1 MMRRFSGAVTL
12 SLTLFALAQNQALA
26 RTRERSTIQSK
37 YRWKLEDI
45 YPTDEAWRKAK
56 EDLNAEFGKI
66 LSFQGKLGQS
76 ATQLLEC
83 LEFGAH
89 ISKELTRLYCYAS
102 MKSDLDTRV
111 SKNLS
116 LRQEIELLLTDYN
129 SQAAFVEPEIKD
141 IDEATINAFLEQEAG
156 LKVFRMYLD
165 NIQRTKAHRLG
176 EKEEKIIAETSLLA
190 GGASTIYSVFSNAE
204 LPYPTITLSDGTE
217 ATLNKSGYARHRAS
231 TNRAD
236 REAVFNAFWE
246 AFKGFKQTF
255 GTQLYAQVKKDM
267 FFARV
272 RKYESSLHSALDADN
287 IPVQVYHTLIDNVH
301 ANLDTFHRYLKLKQR
316 MLGVDQLKYSDLY
329 APVVKGVD
337 LKYSY
342 DEAVALVLDAVKPL
356 GHDYVKVAQNGLE
369 KRWID
374 VYPTPGK
381 RSGAYSNGACYD
393 VHPYILLNYN
403 GQYDDVSTLAHE
415 LGHTMH
421 SYSSN
426 KNQPYP
432 SADYSIFAAEVAS
445 TLNEALLIHKMLT
458 EITDDERRLSLLM
471 NHLDGIKGT
480 VFRQTQFAEYEL
492 RIHELA
498 EKGQPLTGDRLTELY
513 GEIVRKY
520 YGHDKGICH
529 IEDLYTL
536 EWAYIPHF
544 YYNFYVYQYATSFTA
559 SIALS
564 EAIIEGEPGAVE
576 KALAFLAAGGSD
588 YPINILKKAGV
599 DMTTAAPFQKTMA
612 AMNRIMDEI
621 EVIIGPV

>member
-26 RTRERSTIQSK
+26 QTRERSTIQSK

-316 MLGVDQLKYSDLY
+316 MLGVDQLRYSDLY

>member
-1 MMRRFSGAVTL
+1 MMKRFSGATPL
-12 SLTLFALAQNQALA
+12 SLTLFFPAQDQALAQ
-26 RTRERSTIQSK
+26 TRDRSAIQRK

-56 EDLNAEFGKI
+56 DELNAEFAKI
-66 LSFQGKLGQS
+66 LSFQGKLAQS

-141 IDEATINAFLEQEAG
+141 IDQETINTFLEEEAG
-156 LKVFRMYLD
+156 LRVFRMYLD

-190 GGASTIYSVFSNAE
+190 GGASTIYSIFSNAE
-204 LPYPTITLSDGTE
+204 LPYPRITLSDGSE
-217 ATLNKSGYARHRAS
+217 ATLNKSGYAKHRAS

-236 REAVFNAFWE
+236 REAVFNAFWK
-246 AFKGFKQTF
+246 ALKGFKQTF

-272 RKYESSLHSALDADN
+272 RKYESSLHSALDTDN
-287 IPVQVYHTLIDNVH
+287 IPVEVYHTLIDNVH
-301 ANLDTFHRYLKLKQR
+301 ANLDTFHRYLTLKQR

-356 GHDYVKVAQNGLE
+356 GDDYVKIAQNGLK

-374 VYPTPGK
+374 VYPTTGK

-421 SYSSN
+421 SYFSN
-426 KNQPYP
+426 KHQPYP
-432 SADYSIFAAEVAS
+432 SSDYSIFVAEVAS

-458 EITDDERRLSLLM
+458 EIKDDERRLSLLM
-471 NHLDGIKGT
+471 SHLDGIKGT

-498 EKGQPLTGDRLTELY
+498 EKGQPLTGDSLTELY

-529 IEDLYTL
+529 VEDLYTL

-576 KALAFLAAGGSD
+576 KALTFLAAGGSD

-599 DMTTAAPFQKTMA
+599 DMTTAAPFHKTMA
-612 AMNRIMDEI
+612 AMNHIMDEI
-621 EVIIGPV
+621 EVILDK

>member
-56 EDLNAEFGKI
+56 EDLNPEFGKI

>member
-26 RTRERSTIQSK
+26 QTRERSTIQSK

-432 SADYSIFAAEVAS
+432 SADYSIFVAEVAS

>member
-1 MMRRFSGAVTL
+1 MRRFSGAVTL
-12 SLTLFALAQNQALA
+12 SLTLFALSQDQALA
-26 RTRERSTIQSK
+26 QTRERSTIQSK
-37 YRWKLEDI
+37 YRWKLEDV
-45 YPTDEAWRKAK
+45 YPTDNAWRKAK
-56 EDLNAEFGKI
+56 DDLSAQFDRI
-66 LSFQGKLGQS
+66 LSFQGRLSQS
-76 ATQLLEC
+76 ATVLLEC

-89 ISKELTRLYCYAS
+89 VSKELTRLYCYAS
-102 MKSDLDTRV
+102 MKSDLDTRA

-141 IDEATINAFLEQEAG
+141 MDQETIDAFLREEAG
-156 LKVFRMYLD
+156 LEVFRMYLD

-176 EKEEKIIAETSLLA
+176 QEEEKIIAETSLLA
-190 GGASTIYSVFSNAE
+190 GGASTIYSIFSNAE

-217 ATLNKSGYARHRAS
+217 ATLNKSGYAKYRAV
-231 TNRAD
+231 THRAD

-246 AFKGFKQTF
+246 ALRAFKQTF

-287 IPVQVYHTLIDNVH
+287 IPVEVYHTLIDNVH
-301 ANLDTFHRYLKLKQR
+301 ANLDTFHRYLRLKQR
-316 MLGVDQLKYSDLY
+316 MLGLDQLKYSDLY

-342 DEAVALVLDAVKPL
+342 DEAVALVLDAVKAL
-356 GHDYVKVAQNGLE
+356 GDDYVKVAKAGLAD
-369 KRWID
+369 RWID

-403 GQYDDVSTLAHE
+403 GQYNDVSTLAHE

-421 SYSSN
+421 SYFSN

-432 SADYSIFAAEVAS
+432 SADYSIFVAEVAS

-458 EITDDERRLSLLM
+458 EIKDDERRLSLLM

-480 VFRQTQFAEYEL
+480 VFRQTQFAEFEL

-498 EKGQPLTGDRLTELY
+498 EKGQPLTGDTLTTLY
-513 GEIVRKY
+513 AEIVRQY
-520 YGHDKGICH
+520 YGHDQGICH

-559 SIALS
+559 SIALC
-564 EAIIEGEPGAVE
+564 EAIIEREPGAV
-576 KALAFLAAGGSD
+576 KRALDFLSAGGSD
-588 YPINILKKAGV
+588 YPINILKTAGV
-599 DMTTAAPFQKTMA
+599 DMTTADPFHKTMS

-621 EVIIGPV
+621 EAILNK